1 MRRSLRDAFVGFS
14 LLGGLVVF
22 SGAMLWLRDFRIG
35 TKTWEVSANFK
46 DASGLAQMSPVTY
59 RGIIVG
65 SVQKIKF
72 SPSTVETELKLNK
85 GNLILPKPVIAKIVR
100 SSVLGGDAQLSL
112 ISLGKSLAKDELFD
126 LKKDCPNERILCDGD
141 SIQGKHMASI
151 SSLTEG
157 INTII
162 DQADK
167 EAIVKKLSE
176 SILQFDRTQLNL
188 DELILLSKSE
198 LIRAKPIISEL
209 EEASIHLNNILASLD
224 NPETLKDMKEI
235 ASSSSS
241 ITKKID
247 QISSDMGNMMEDKE
261 LIEALKK
268 VTIGLGNL
276 FDEIYPQ

>member
-22 SGAMLWLRDFRIG
+22 SGSMLWLRDVRIG
-35 TKTWEVSANFK
+35 SKTWEISANFK

-72 SPSTVETELKLNK
+72 TQSTVETKLKLNK
-85 GNLILPKPVIAKIVR
+85 DNLILPKPVIAKIVR

-112 ISLGKSLAKDELFD
+112 ISLGKSLTRDELIEF
-126 LKKDCPNERILCDGD
+126 KKNCPNERILCDGD
-141 SIQGKHMASI
+141 SIQGKQMASI

-157 INTII
+157 VNTII
-162 DQADK
+162 DQADR

-176 SILQFDRTQLNL
+176 SITQFDKTQANL
-188 DELILLSKSE
+188 DELILFSKSE

-209 EEASIHLNNILASLD
+209 KEASMHLNNILASFN
-224 NPETLKDMKEI
+224 NPETLKDIKEI
-235 ASSSSS
+235 TSTSSS

-261 LIEALKK
+261 LVEALKR
-268 VTIGLGNL
+268 VTIGLGKL
-276 FDEIYPQ
+276 FDEIYP